1 VSYAVLRPAILFGGD
16 GVLLNNIAWLLRRLP
31 VFAIGGRGD
40 YRIRESMSMTS
51 PNSASKGVPSDTTAL
66 SMPWDRKRPTFI
78 ELVNSIKDA
87 VESRSLIVHPAR

>member
-31 VFAIGGRGD
+31 VFAIGGVAT
-40 YRIRESMSMTS
+40 IAFEESMSMTS

-66 SMPWDRKRPTFI
+66 SMPWDRNVLHSSNWSTRLRT
-78 ELVNSIKDA
+78 
-87 VESRSLIVHPAR
+87 RSKVAP